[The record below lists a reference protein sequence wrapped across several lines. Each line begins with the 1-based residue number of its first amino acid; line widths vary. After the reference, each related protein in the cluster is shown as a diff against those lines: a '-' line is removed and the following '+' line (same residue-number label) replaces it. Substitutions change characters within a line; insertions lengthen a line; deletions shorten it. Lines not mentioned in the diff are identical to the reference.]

1 MSIGTDLPICQLIRH
16 LIRVDFPWIA
26 TAPTRPRLR
35 PHSDNLFFAGM
46 AAVALIVVLMGFART
61 YFLAG
66 LFRAP
71 LPNLL
76 VHIHAVA
83 FTLWIILF
91 ITQVSLVT
99 ARRVDRHRRLGLLG
113 FVLALIMIVLGA
125 ATASDRLARHVAQP
139 GTDTV
144 EEVRA
149 FYAVPLGD
157 ILMFSTFIYFGYR
170 NRFHPGVHKRLMWF
184 ATLSLLDAGFDRWPC
199 FDPYSLPVVN
209 LICFTPLLLLVI
221 GYDWWSTGKVQRVTI
236 WSATFLVFV
245 QQIRHPIGYTAAW
258 QSFAAR
264 VAMHMSPFS

>member
-1 MSIGTDLPICQLIRH
+1 M
-16 LIRVDFPWIA
+16 A
-26 TAPTRPRLR
+26 TATARPRLHFR
-35 PHSDNLFFAGM
+35 SDDVFFSAM
-46 AAVALIVVLMGFART
+46 AVVALIVVLIGFART

-83 FTLWIILF
+83 FTLWIIVF
-91 ITQVSLVT
+91 MTQISLVT
-99 ARRVDRHRRLGLLG
+99 ARRVDLHRRLGLLG
-113 FVLALIMIVLGA
+113 FVLAIVMIVLGTLA
-125 ATASDRLARHVAQP
+125 ASDRLARHVAQP

-157 ILMFSTFIYFGYR
+157 MLMFSAFVYLGYR
-170 NRFHPGVHKRLMWF
+170 NRSQPAVHKRLMWF
-184 ATLSLLDAGFDRWPC
+184 ATLSLLDAGFDRWPV

-209 LICFTPLLLLVI
+209 LICFTPLLLLMI
-221 GYDWWSTGKVQRVTI
+221 GYDWWSTGKVQRVTV
-236 WSATFLVFV
+236 WSTIFMVVV
-245 QQIRHPIGYTAAW
+245 QQMRHPLSHTAAW

-264 VAMHMSPFS
+264 VAMHMPSFP

>member
-1 MSIGTDLPICQLIRH
+1 
-16 LIRVDFPWIA
+16 V
-26 TAPTRPRLR
+26 
-35 PHSDNLFFAGM
+35 
-46 AAVALIVVLMGFART
+46 VALIVVLIGFART

-91 ITQVSLVT
+91 MTQISLVT
-99 ARRVDRHRRLGLLG
+99 ARRVDFHRRLGLLG
-113 FVLALIMIVLGA
+113 FVLAIVMIVLGTLA
-125 ATASDRLARHVAQP
+125 ASDRLARHVAQP

-157 ILMFSTFIYFGYR
+157 MLMFCAFVYLGYR
-170 NRFHPGVHKRLMWF
+170 NRFQPAVHKRLMWF
-184 ATLSLLDAGFDRWPC
+184 ATLSLLDAGFDRWPV
-199 FDPYSLPVVN
+199 FDPYSLPVVH
-209 LICFTPLLLLVI
+209 LICYTPLLLLLI

-236 WSATFLVFV
+236 WSAIFLVVV
-245 QQIRHPIGYTAAW
+245 QQIRHPLSHTAAW
-258 QSFAAR
+258 QSFAAW
-264 VAMHMSPFS
+264 VAMHMPSFP